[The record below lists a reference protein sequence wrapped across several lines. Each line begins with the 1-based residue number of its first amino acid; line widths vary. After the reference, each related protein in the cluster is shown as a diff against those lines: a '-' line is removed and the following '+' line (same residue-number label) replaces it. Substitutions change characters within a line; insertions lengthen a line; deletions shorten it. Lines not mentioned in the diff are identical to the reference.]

1 MAKRLFVW
9 LAILLITPALMV
21 AQNTEGPSMKL
32 SLQEA
37 LAKAMHNNLG
47 VAVQMLTP
55 ELREA
60 AVVQANEKFLP
71 SLTLDFGRQSTQ
83 NASSNFLDA
92 ADIAT
97 NNYNPS
103 TRATTPSCASHSLSR
118 C

>member
-1 MAKRLFVW
+1 MTKRLFVW
-9 LAILLITPALMV
+9 LAILVITPALV
-21 AQNTEGPSMKL
+21 ATQAPEDQSMKL
-32 SLQEA
+32 SLQEC

-60 AVVQANEKFLP
+60 SVVQAQEKFLP

-92 ADIAT
+92 ADVAT
-97 NNYNPS
+97 QNFNMYS
-103 TRATTPSCASHSLSR
+103 GTLRQETTCTRVL
-118 C
+118 